1 MVRASRL
8 HTAKPKALGQ
18 AVICVQLSIPIHIG
32 AKNRGLKLATHSL
45 APVHNERM
53 STSVAEVTNISRH
66 GVWVLVDE
74 RELFMPFEDFPW
86 FRNASINSVLKLERP
101 QPHHLY
107 WPELDID
114 LTVDSIENPEKYPL
128 KSKGR
133 A

>member
-1 MVRASRL
+1 MSSVP
-8 HTAKPKALGQ
+8 HGT
-18 AVICVQLSIPIHIG
+18 
-32 AKNRGLKLATHSL
+32 
-45 APVHNERM
+45 
-53 STSVAEVTNISRH
+53 STSAAEVTNISRH

-86 FRNASINSVLKLERP
+86 FRNATVDSVLKLERP

-107 WPELDID
+107 WPQKDID

>member
-1 MVRASRL
+1 MSSV
-8 HTAKPKALGQ
+8 PLG
-18 AVICVQLSIPIHIG
+18 
-32 AKNRGLKLATHSL
+32 T
-45 APVHNERM
+45 
-53 STSVAEVTNISRH
+53 STSAAEVTNISRH

-86 FRNASINSVLKLERP
+86 FRYASFESVLKLERP

-133 A
+133 Q

>member
-1 MVRASRL
+1 ML
-8 HTAKPKALGQ
+8 
-18 AVICVQLSIPIHIG
+18 QLSIPTHIG
-32 AKNRGLKLATHSL
+32 AKNRDLKLATHGL
-45 APVHNERM
+45 VPVHNEGM
-53 STSVAEVTNISRH
+53 STSAAEVTNISRH

-86 FRNASINSVLKLERP
+86 FRNASVDSVFKLERP

-114 LTVDSIENPEKYPL
+114 LTVDSIENPGKYPL

-133 A
+133 Q

>member
-1 MVRASRL
+1 MTAGEIDVR
-8 HTAKPKALGQ
+8 
-18 AVICVQLSIPIHIG
+18 V
-32 AKNRGLKLATHSL
+32 
-45 APVHNERM
+45 
-53 STSVAEVTNISRH
+53 ISRH

-74 RELFMPFEDFPW
+74 RGLFMPFEDFPW